1 MYQEESYVETG
12 EDPQEE
18 DVPEISGQ
26 LGYDVSTGSYA
37 PVVGIDDPEVAQNIA
52 EQTFLIDF
60 FNEQG
65 I

>member
-1 MYQEESYVETG
+1 MVTG
-12 EDPQEE
+12 EDQEE
-18 DVPEISGQ
+18 EGIPEISGQ
-26 LGYDVSTGSYA
+26 LGYDVDTGNYA
-37 PVVGIDDPEVAQNIA
+37 PVVGVDDPEVAKNIA